1 MCVCMCVC
9 VCAFLLKGW
18 FAVSRSLLLSPSLQV
33 EKREDESSLMQ
44 LKEEVKS
51 VGVCVCVGGWVH
63 FYSRSDIQVYSEFEC
78 VCWDVCVGVF
88 MNGFL

>member
-1 MCVCMCVC
+1 MCVCVCVC

-18 FAVSRSLLLSPSLQV
+18 FAVSQSLLLSPSLQV

-51 VGVCVCVGGWVH
+51 VCVCVCVWVGGCI
-63 FYSRSDIQVYSEFEC
+63 STQGLASKCIANLN
-78 VCWDVCVGVF
+78 VCVG
-88 MNGFL
+88 MY